1 MMIVST
7 FRCSAEH
14 QRLDTDRICA
24 AQLREAL
31 AGVIIWSVIQ
41 TIVEQAGHLRVR
53 AGHCYLVG
61 MASKRQYC
69 SGEFDDTFIL
79 LIIW

>member
-1 MMIVST
+1 VFIV
-7 FRCSAEH
+7 C
-14 QRLDTDRICA
+14 
-24 AQLREAL
+24 
-31 AGVIIWSVIQ
+31 VIQ
-41 TIVEQAGHLRVR
+41 LVVEE

-69 SGEFDDTFIL
+69 SGEFDDTFIV